1 MADTQSKVET
11 VTGVTFSE
19 ASFSFDKDTGRLS
32 GVKEKTANNTF
43 KPVNP
48 ISNDFTKVI
57 NSDQARN
64 AYNIAEYGGKKSS
77 YIQGEYDVPKL
88 DQEELVSKYNK
99 DLKSF
104 NNASFV
110 ASTDNY
116 RSGRNLAD
124 NQGYIQ
130 DKTYQAGFQS
140 ELDDDG
146 YGSGKKTL
154 SVVLAYPLDINPTQ
168 DHMKISRYRYLRT
181 DTNLSKPGNRLVKKD
196 GAITR
201 SSQKGDS
208 TLGGQPLGSIFLPM
222 PKVTD
227 VNGVAWGKSELNAS
241 GLLAM
246 NSANIADQILSL
258 NGRTPSGAQVNRA
271 QEIAQRESYK
281 QNKEGTSGGGV
292 GVVQAAGNQVNTTIA
307 SLLTGQELDQ
317 DTYLARKGGH
327 VLNPNAEMLFQGPS
341 IRDFSFSFT
350 MVARSQK
357 EGDEI
362 RKIIRFL
369 KMGMAPKFRNTTF
382 IANPDVFQLEYKS
395 MSPDADTDENNL
407 LKTVN
412 QFSPGGL
419 ALTNIS
425 VDYAPSG
432 YWSAYRDSQPVALKM
447 ALDFTELRPLFQGD
461 QDITPEDS
469 VGL

>member
-1 MADTQSKVET
+1 MADKQSKVET

-341 IRDFSFSFT
+341 IRDFNFSFT

-369 KMGMAPKFRNTTF
+369 KLGMAPKFRNTAF
-382 IANPDVFQLEYKS
+382 LANPDVFELQYKNGTGKN
-395 MSPDADTDENNL
+395 DII
-407 LKTVN
+407 KTVN
-412 QFSPGGL
+412 RFSPGGL
-419 ALTNIS
+419 ALTSIA
-425 VDYAPSG
+425 VDYAPDG
-432 YWSAYRDSQPVALKM
+432 YWAAYRDSQPVAVKM
-447 ALDFTELRPLFQGD
+447 DLSFTELRPIYESD
-461 QDITPEDS
+461 QADPDLNDT
-469 VGL
+469 VGY

>member
-1 MADTQSKVET
+1 MADKQSKVET

-369 KMGMAPKFRNTTF
+369 KLGMAPKFRNTAF
-382 IANPDVFQLEYKS
+382 LANPDVFELQYKNGTGKN
-395 MSPDADTDENNL
+395 DII
-407 LKTVN
+407 KTVN
-412 QFSPGGL
+412 RFSPGGL
-419 ALTNIS
+419 ALTTMA
-425 VDYAPSG
+425 VDYAPDG
-432 YWSAYRDSQPVALKM
+432 YWAAYRDSQPVAVKM
-447 ALDFTELRPLFQGD
+447 DLSFTELRPIYESD
-461 QDITPEDS
+461 QAGTPEDS
-469 VGL
+469 VGY

>member
-1 MADTQSKVET
+1 MAEDTQSKEYP
-11 VTGVTFSE
+11 VTGVAFE
-19 ASFSFDKDTGRLS
+19 KASFSFDKSSGKLS
-32 GVKEKTANNTF
+32 GIKEKTANNTF

-48 ISNDFTKVI
+48 TSTAFTTV
-57 NSDQARN
+57 SETDEAVN
-64 AYNIAEYGGKKSS
+64 AYNIANSKGNKDN
-77 YIQGEYDVPKL
+77 YISKASDIEKL
-88 DQEELVSKYNK
+88 PQEQLIQKYNK
-99 DLKSF
+99 DLKAF

-110 ASTDNY
+110 ATTDNY
-116 RSGRNLAD
+116 RSGRNIAD

-140 ELDDDG
+140 KLDDGG

-168 DHMKISRYRYLRT
+168 DHMKISRYRYLRS
-181 DTNLSKPGNRLVKKD
+181 DTNLSKPGNRLVKENGVIKN
-196 GAITR
+196 

-258 NGRTPSGAQVNRA
+258 NGRTPSGSQVNRA
-271 QEIAQRESYK
+271 QEKEQREIYK

-292 GVVQAAGNQVNTTIA
+292 GLFQAAGNQVNTTIA
-307 SLLTGQELDQ
+307 SLITGQELDQ

-357 EGDEI
+357 EGEEI

-369 KMGMAPKFRNTTF
+369 KLGMAPKFRNTAF
-382 IANPDVFQLEYKS
+382 LANPDVFELQYKNGTGGEE
-395 MSPDADTDENNL
+395 DI

-412 QFSPGGL
+412 RFSPGGL
-419 ALTNIS
+419 ALTS
-425 VDYAPSG
+425 LAVDYAPDG
-432 YWSAYRDSQPVALKM
+432 YWSAYRDSQPVAVKM
-447 ALDFTELRPLFQGD
+447 DMSFTELRPIYESD
-461 QDITPEDS
+461 QAGTPVDS
-469 VGL
+469 VGY

>member
-19 ASFSFDKDTGRLS
+19 ASFSFDKKTGNLS
-32 GVKEKTANNTF
+32 GVREKTSNNTF

-48 ISNDFTKVI
+48 ISNDFTTVLE
-57 NSDQARN
+57 SDQALN
-64 AYNIAEYGGKKSS
+64 AYNISKFKGVKTS
-77 YIQGEYDVPKL
+77 YLPEGTEVPTL
-88 DQEELVSKYNK
+88 NQEELVQKYNS
-99 DLKSF
+99 DLKAF

-110 ASTDNY
+110 ATTDNY

-124 NQGYIQ
+124 NQGEITDNQ
-130 DKTYQAGFQS
+130 YQAGFQS
-140 ELDDDG
+140 ELDGDG

-154 SVVLAYPLDINPTQ
+154 SVVHAYPLDINPTQ
-168 DHMKISRYRYLRT
+168 DHMKISRYRYLRA
-181 DTNLSKPGNRLVKKD
+181 DTNLSKPGNRLAKRD
-196 GAITR
+196 GAVVRTDE
-201 SSQKGDS
+201 KGDS
-208 TLGGQPLGSIFLPM
+208 TLGGQPLGSLFLPM

-246 NSANIADQILSL
+246 NSANEADNILSL
-258 NGRTPSGAQVNRA
+258 QGQTPSGTQVNRA
-271 QEIAQRESYK
+271 QELAQREAYN
-281 QNKEGTSGGGV
+281 QNKAGGGTSGGGV
-292 GVVQAAGNQVNTTIA
+292 GVFQAAGNQVNTTIA

-341 IRDFSFSFT
+341 IRDFNFSFT

-369 KMGMAPKFRNTTF
+369 KLGMAPKFRNTAF
-382 IANPDVFQLEYKS
+382 LANPDVFELQYKNGTG
-395 MSPDADTDENNL
+395 PKDII
-407 LKTVN
+407 KTVN
-412 QFSPGGL
+412 LFSPGGL
-419 ALTNIS
+419 ALTTMA
-425 VDYAPSG
+425 VDYAPDG
-432 YWSAYRDSQPVALKM
+432 YWAAYRDSQPVAVKM
-447 ALDFTELRPLFQGD
+447 DLSFTELRPIYESD
-461 QDITPEDS
+461 QDGTPEDS
-469 VGL
+469 VGY